1 MKYDREFLDTFAE
14 GAIIL
19 DDLDDAIIGIVETMG
34 SGPRI
39 LYSQE
44 KILEILMKDGMSEEE
59 AIEFYDFNI
68 LNLWVSEQNPVFLT
82 M

>member
-19 DDLDDAIIGIVETMG
+19 DDFDDAIIGIVETMG

-39 LYSQE
+39 LYSRE
-44 KILEILMKDGMSEEE
+44 KILEILMKDDMTEEE
-59 AIEFYDFNI
+59 AIEYYDFNI
-68 LNLWVSEQNPVFLT
+68 LNRWVNEQNPVFLI

>member
-19 DDLDDAIIGIVETMG
+19 EDLDDAIIGIVETMG

-39 LYSQE
+39 LYSQQ
-44 KILEILMKDGMSEEE
+44 KILEILMKDGMTDEE

-68 LNLWVSEQNPVFLT
+68 LNLWVSEQNPVFLV

>member
-19 DDLDDAIIGIVETMG
+19 EGFDEAIIGIVETMG

-39 LYSQE
+39 LYSVE
-44 KILEILMKDGMSEEE
+44 KILEVLMKDDMTEEDAME
-59 AIEFYDFNI
+59 YYDFNI

>member
-19 DDLDDAIIGIVETMG
+19 DDFDDAIIGIVETMG

-39 LYSQE
+39 LYSQG
-44 KILEILMKDGMSEEE
+44 KILEILMKEGMTEEE
-59 AIEFYDFNI
+59 AIEYYDFNI

>member
-19 DDLDDAIIGIVETMG
+19 EGFDEAIIGIVETMG

-39 LYSQE
+39 LYSVE
-44 KILEILMKDGMSEEE
+44 KILEVLMKDDMTEEE
-59 AIEFYDFNI
+59 AMEYYDFNI

>member
-19 DDLDDAIIGIVETMG
+19 DDFDDAIIGIVETMG

-39 LYSQE
+39 LYSRE
-44 KILEILMKDGMSEEE
+44 KILEILMKDDMTEEE
-59 AIEFYDFNI
+59 AIEYYDFNN
-68 LNLWVSEQNPVFLT
+68 LNLWVNEQNPVFLI

>member
-19 DDLDDAIIGIVETMG
+19 NDLDDAIIGIVETMG

-39 LYSQE
+39 LYSRE
-44 KILEILMKDGMSEEE
+44 KILEILMKDDMTEEE
-59 AIEFYDFNI
+59 AIEYYDFNI
-68 LNLWVSEQNPVFLT
+68 LNLWVNEQNPVFLI

>member
-1 MKYDREFLDTFAE
+1 MKYNRDFLDTFAE

-19 DDLDDAIIGIVETMG
+19 EGFDDAIIGIVETMG

-39 LYSQE
+39 LYSVE
-44 KILEILMKDGMSEEE
+44 KILEILMKDDMSEEE
-59 AIEFYDFNI
+59 AMEYYDFNI